1 MSLLSLQGARLAF
14 GHVALLDDAGFSLE
28 AGERVALIGRNGTGK
43 SSLLKALAGLIQ
55 LDDGRIVR
63 RSGATLAYVAQEPVF
78 DATHTVHQA
87 VAMALPEH
95 AALLER
101 HWRISE
107 ALAGLGAAGGAA
119 PGPDSRQPASNA
131 GHEATDPEQ
140 LTAELAEVQTELEM
154 AGAWTVTHR
163 IDSVL
168 SRLGLDPHAP
178 IARLSGG
185 TRKRVALA
193 RALVSEPDLL
203 LLDEPTNHLDIESIT
218 WLEELLV
225 ARREATLLITHDRR
239 LMDRVATRIVEL
251 DRGVLRSYPG
261 SFEAYQRRKAD
272 ELAQE
277 QVINAKFDKLLA
289 QEEVWIRQGVEAR
302 RTRNEGRVRRLD
314 ALRRA
319 REQRREHTGRVRIE
333 IDAGERSGKLVAELA
348 GVGKAW
354 GERWVVR
361 GLDCIVSRGDRVG
374 LIGPNGAGKTTLIR
388 MILGE
393 LAADEGHIRR
403 GTQLEVAY
411 FDQMREQLDDEASLV
426 NTISPGSDWIE
437 IGGQRTHVMSYL
449 GRFLFAP
456 ERARSPVKSLSGG
469 ERNRLLLARLFA
481 RPTNLLVLD
490 EPTNDL
496 DIETL
501 ELLEELL
508 AEYSGTVL
516 LVSHDRAFLDAVVT
530 QSIAYEGEGRW
541 LEYAGGYADVVA
553 ARGRNAQAGATRM
566 DAAKPDTSPRASGNN
581 TKPAPEASPDSR
593 PTRTRLSYKEQ
604 RELQA
609 LPEKID
615 ALEKEQAT
623 LAARLSDPQ
632 TYREAGADARAM
644 AERHTAIEIELADCL
659 ARWEALEARS
669 AG

>member
-1 MSLLSLQGARLAF
+1 MSLLSIQEAKLAF
-14 GHVALLDDAGFSLE
+14 GHVALLDDAALAIE

-43 SSLLKALAGLIQ
+43 SSLLKALAGLVQ

-63 RSGATLAYVAQEPVF
+63 QSGCALAYVAQEPVF
-78 DATHTVHQA
+78 DESHTIHQA
-87 VAMALPEH
+87 VASALPDH
-95 AALLER
+95 AELIER
-101 HWRISE
+101 HHWLAD
-107 ALAGLGAAGGAA
+107 ALAGAAN
-119 PGPDSRQPASNA
+119 ASTA
-131 GHEATDPEQ
+131 SLAQDAEA
-140 LTAELAEVQTELEM
+140 LTAQLAAVQTELE
-154 AGAWTVTHR
+154 AANAWTVTYR

-168 SRLGLDPHAP
+168 SRLQLDPD
-178 IARLSGG
+178 ARIGSLSGG

-203 LLDEPTNHLDIESIT
+203 LLDEPTNHLDIEWIN
-218 WLEELLV
+218 WLEELLA

-251 DRGVLRSYPG
+251 DRGLIRSYPG
-261 SFEAYQRRKAD
+261 SFAAYQRRKAD

-277 QVINAKFDKLLA
+277 HVINAKFDKLLA

-314 ALRRA
+314 TLRRA
-319 REQRREHTGRVRIE
+319 REQRREQVGRVRIE
-333 IDAGERSGKLVAELA
+333 IDSGERSGKVVAELI

-361 GLDCIVSRGDRVG
+361 GLDSIISRGDRVG
-374 LIGPNGAGKTTLIR
+374 LIGPNGAGKTTLIKL
-388 MILGE
+388 ILGE
-393 LAADEGHIRR
+393 VAPDEGQLRR

-411 FDQMREQLDDEASLV
+411 FDQMREQLDEEASLI

-481 RPTNLLVLD
+481 RSTNLLVLD

-508 AEYSGTVL
+508 AEYAGTVL

-530 QSIAYEGEGRW
+530 QSIAFEGDGRW
-541 LEYAGGYADVVA
+541 LEYAGGHADVTA
-553 ARGRNAQAGATRM
+553 ARARQATADGPAPPTMRSTATSRV
-566 DAAKPDTSPRASGNN
+566 APSGSPRAGEDLP
-581 TKPAPEASPDSR
+581 KASVPPDLRTTLRSSR
-593 PTRTRLSYKEQ
+593 NRLSYKEQ
-604 RELQA
+604 RELEA
-609 LPEKID
+609 LPGRID
-615 ALEKEQAT
+615 VLEAEQAT
-623 LAARLSDPQ
+623 LATRLADPQ
-632 TYREAGADARAM
+632 TYREAGTDARAI
-644 AERHTAIEIELADCL
+644 AARHGTIEVELAECL
-659 ARWEALEARS
+659 ERWEALEARS